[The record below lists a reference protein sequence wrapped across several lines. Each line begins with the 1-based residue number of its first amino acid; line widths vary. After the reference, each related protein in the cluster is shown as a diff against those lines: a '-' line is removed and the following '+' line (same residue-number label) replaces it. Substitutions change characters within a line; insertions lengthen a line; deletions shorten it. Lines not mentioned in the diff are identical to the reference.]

1 MTKTT
6 LFCTFAA
13 KLIYS
18 TFLSTPLIMNK
29 TIKIACM
36 LMGLSMGASAQET
49 WGLQD
54 CIDYALQNNIQIQK
68 NRISEE
74 KGEVALWNRKGA
86 LFPSLSFSTNQNM
99 GYRPFTQVMSVV
111 QGDQV
116 TSTSNNVTYQGSY
129 GLNASVTLWNGGIN
143 QKNIKEQALQNEIT
157 KLQTEQSELNI
168 QEQIAQL
175 YVQIMYTKEAL
186 KVNEQLLKTAQT
198 QYDRGLEMQ
207 KQGQMAKADVIQ
219 LEAQLSSAKYDIA
232 NSQAQLENFKRQLKS
247 VLELDINSDFDIRGE
262 IPSDEKVLAV
272 IPSKLEAY
280 NQALT
285 SRPEIRGAEL
295 GIESA
300 NMQLDIAKRAH
311 YPTIRANASLGS
323 NHTSGSQNNWGNQ
336 MKNNLSMNAGVTV
349 SVPIF
354 DNRQIATNIR
364 NAKLNQVNSQ
374 LDLEDKK
381 KALSNT
387 IEQYWINANSSQQS
401 YLAAKTRVKSQEASY
416 ELLNEQF
423 LNGLKNTVDVLQ
435 GRDNVINAEQSMLQS
450 KYTTLLNM
458 QLLKFYTGEKID
470 L

>member
-1 MTKTT
+1 MINR
-6 LFCTFAA
+6 TF
-13 KLIYS
+13 
-18 TFLSTPLIMNK
+18 
-29 TIKIACM
+29 KIACM
-36 LMGLSMGASAQET
+36 LLGMSTCTIAQER

-54 CIDYALQNNIQIQK
+54 CIDYALKNNIQIQK
-68 NRISEE
+68 NKVNEE
-74 KGEVALWNRKGA
+74 KGDVALWNRKGI
-86 LFPSLSFSTNQNM
+86 LFPSLSFSTNQNL
-99 GYRPFTQVMSVV
+99 GYRPFTQVMAVV

-116 TSTSNNVTYQGSY
+116 TSTSSNVTYQGSY

-143 QKNIKEQALQNEIT
+143 YKNIKEQALQNEIA
-157 KLQTEQSELNI
+157 KLQTEQSELSI
-168 QEQIAQL
+168 QVQIAQL
-175 YVQIMYTKEAL
+175 YVQIMYTTEAL
-186 KVNEQLLKTAQT
+186 KVNEQLQKTAQA

-232 NSQAQLENFKRQLKS
+232 NTQAQLENFKRQLKS
-247 VLELDINSDFDIRGE
+247 VLELDINHDFNIKGE

-280 NQALT
+280 NQALV
-285 SRPEIRGAEL
+285 SRPEIKGAEL

-311 YPTIRANASLGS
+311 YPTVRASASLGS
-323 NHTSGSQNNWGNQ
+323 NHSSGSNNNWGTQ
-336 MKNNLSMNAGVTV
+336 MKNNLNMSAGVTV
-349 SVPIF
+349 SIPIF
-354 DNRQIATNIR
+354 DNRQIASNIR

-374 LDLEDKK
+374 LDLLDKK
-381 KALSNT
+381 TSLSST
-387 IEQYWINANSSQQS
+387 IEQYWINAYSNQQS
-401 YLAAKTRVKSQEASY
+401 YLAAKARVKSQEASY

>member
-1 MTKTT
+1 MT
-6 LFCTFAA
+6 
-13 KLIYS
+13 
-18 TFLSTPLIMNK
+18 NK
-29 TIKIACM
+29 TLKIACM
-36 LMGLSMGASAQET
+36 LLGICTSVSAQES

-54 CIDYALQNNIQIQK
+54 CIDYALKNNIQIQK
-68 NRISEE
+68 NRVNEE
-74 KGEVALWNRKGA
+74 KGDVALWNRKGA

-99 GYRPFTQVMSVV
+99 GYRPFTQVMSIV

-116 TSTSNNVTYQGSY
+116 TSTSSNVTYQGSY

-143 QKNIKEQALQNEIT
+143 YKNIKEQALQNEIT
-157 KLQTEQSELNI
+157 KLQTQQSELSI

-186 KVNEQLLKTAQT
+186 KVNEELLKTAQT

-247 VLELDINSDFDIRGE
+247 VLELDINSDFNIKGDI
-262 IPSDEKVLAV
+262 PTDEKVLAV
-272 IPSKLEAY
+272 IPSKLDAY
-280 NQALT
+280 NRALE
-285 SRPEIRGAEL
+285 SRPEIKGAEL

-311 YPTIRANASLGS
+311 YPTIRASASLGS
-323 NHTSGSQNNWGNQ
+323 NHSSGSQNNWGTQ
-336 MKNNLSMNAGVTV
+336 MKSNLNMSAGVTV

-354 DNRQIATNIR
+354 DNRQIASNIR

-374 LDLEDKK
+374 LDLQDKK
-381 KALSNT
+381 TALSNT
-387 IEQYWINANSSQQS
+387 IEQYWINANSNQQS
-401 YLAAKTRVKSQEASY
+401 YLAAKARVKSQEASY

-423 LNGLKNTVDVLQ
+423 LNGLKSTVDVLQ

>member
-54 CIDYALQNNIQIQK
+54 CIDYALKNNIQIQK

-86 LFPSLSFSTNQNM
+86 LFPSLSFSTSQNM

-387 IEQYWINANSSQQS
+387 IEQYWINANSNQQS